1 MSFVCF
7 VNHEDIL
14 GFEVAMGDSEG
25 VEVVDCCGKLVSNF
39 ASLVLLNNELAFVQE
54 LEEITAVEHLHHDV
68 DGVLVLE
75 DVEELDDVGVLAH
88 LQHFNFSLE

>member
-1 MSFVCF
+1 
-7 VNHEDIL
+7 
-14 GFEVAMGDSEG
+14 MGDSEG
-25 VEVVDCCGKLVSNF
+25 VEVVDCCGQLVSNF

-68 DGVLVLE
+68 DGVLVLK